1 MSEEIQHLDMDETSE
16 DETEHLLVELP
27 SSELGPDEGLRLQ
40 LLMISK
46 DILLGK
52 AAMKW
57 ETHKQYSDV
66 EGSEIIDEAQRMF
79 KFVKG

>member
-16 DETEHLLVELP
+16 EETEHLLVELP

-66 EGSEIIDEAQRMF
+66 EVSEIIDEAQRMF